1 MLGLFGSGKPDHPL
15 ADPKEARRHL
25 DALPDDDPLKAL
37 EELAHWHESVAAAE
51 GFRPDARFE
60 LLFLLD
66 EAAQPRLRKVSRDYL
81 ATSRPSR
88 FQESRLWTQAYE
100 YCRQCGHAYGRAI
113 DAVLQ
118 DAKGADAA
126 RALLPLALARAL
138 RTVAQ
143 QVKWLHLRYA
153 PVDAAI
159 WRLLNGVFAFAESRG
174 LADARVASLYSG
186 VAGETS
192 PRLEYVRA
200 LVLDIISPD
209 SLLPVQVEAA
219 ERLIGDFAP
228 VFTLGAQPAPEAT
241 HWIDLAQGMAP
252 QRLVK
257 PPQPAHGSNA
267 GVRFLSSGAALQAL
281 QGMLAKIE
289 ATSILPPAFAPGAPI
304 TDGEGALD
312 LLRHLMLYWAPS
324 ASERKHPRHAVKSR
338 LSIVHGFDGVV
349 AVLSADAGAP
359 SVLEMQPAENWIV
372 ENVSAGGFGAVVEQ
386 ARGDWLKIGT
396 LLGMQ
401 PDGGHNWL
409 VGVVRRVTKSS
420 SQQARV
426 GIQTLSRAPALAQ
439 FSIHGRDE
447 TGVLLPHPG
456 AGAGEASIALRAGV
470 FIPGRN
476 LEAQRGGRSY
486 VYMPQAAAE
495 RGEDYEVVRF
505 REMIRET

>member
-25 DALPDDDPLKAL
+25 DALPADDPLKAL
-37 EELAHWHESVAAAE
+37 EEIAHWHASVAAAE

-81 ATSRPSR
+81 AASRPSR
-88 FQESRLWTQAYE
+88 FQENRMWTQAHE
-100 YCRQCGHAYGRAI
+100 YCRQCGHAYARAI
-113 DAVLQ
+113 DTVLQ
-118 DAKGADAA
+118 GAKGADAA
-126 RALLPLALARAL
+126 KPLLPLALARTL
-138 RTVAQ
+138 RAIAQ

-153 PVDAAI
+153 PVDAAV
-159 WRLLNGVFAFAESRG
+159 WRVLNGVFAFAESRG
-174 LADARVASLYSG
+174 FADARVPALYAG
-186 VAGETS
+186 VPGETS

-228 VFTLGAQPAPEAT
+228 VFELGAQPLPQAT

-252 QRLVK
+252 QRLAK
-257 PPQPAHGSNA
+257 PPQPGP
-267 GVRFLSSGAALQAL
+267 GVRFLASGAALQAL
-281 QGMLAKIE
+281 QAMLAKIE
-289 ATSILPPAFAPGAPI
+289 ATSILPPAFGPGAPI

-312 LLRHLMLYWAPS
+312 VLRHLMLYWAPS

-349 AVLSADAGAP
+349 GVLSADAAAP

-372 ENVSAGGFGAVVEQ
+372 ENVSAGGFGAVVQQ
-386 ARGDWLKIGT
+386 AKGDWLKIGA

-409 VGVVRRVTKSS
+409 VGVVRRVTRSS
-420 SQQARV
+420 SQEARV
-426 GIQTLSRAPALAQ
+426 GIQTLSRAPDLAQ
-439 FSIHGRDE
+439 FQIHGRDE

-470 FIPGRN
+470 FVPGRN
-476 LEAQRGGRSY
+476 LETERGGRSY
-486 VYMPQAAAE
+486 VYMPQALAE